1 MELSKLNISS
11 IAKEEIRRRFF
22 DSRSAKNKT
31 SAVSD
36 SPGEK
41 LVEDIRPI
49 AEKESHEAKQEQE
62 KPQIPPN
69 LGEEITTSEDEITAS
84 EDDGFPLIT
93 SVFSLASSSSETGDD
108 GCGSADEICVS
119 NKPARTLQNIT
130 CPTVHSSS
138 NVKKESLSFVVKC
151 GPQGVITVCSPPNPI
166 STSCNFKDDRQDSIA
181 ITSSVEKSIC
191 SSEKKTVPNTT
202 TCSLPISIT
211 ASNSTMVTFIDA
223 TQQIVV
229 PVDKPRSEV
238 EKYLKQDNCVIL
250 NNVDIPCP
258 AQMNENEV
266 PNRVPSHTTK
276 SSISE
281 VQSVQKT
288 NEIQS
293 KLNVATERS
302 LKTTI
307 VLPSNV
313 NIVDSSDEKR
323 LAGTESNTTENEP
336 TDAAHSSVLSRGLN
350 DEKTIDEL
358 SIKEEEHTEQPFITK
373 QEEKI
378 RQLKDLLRQ
387 KEAELE
393 KFRFKGKAG
402 PVSRAAQLREN
413 FLRKNP
419 SLCRRSQRLS
429 RKEETESNEQVAAP
443 ESTNK
448 DKRLPSCDK
457 SEKIVSSETDSCSE
471 NEMSEKDS
479 SSEREMFEKGDTA
492 ILTTTSEPKSTKF
505 TEQDKYKFV
514 NVTVFQGHTRT
525 LAVPVENEKNSA
537 VSMANNALKNKS
549 DDGKV
554 TSTMARK
561 RKQERPKKFGRNC
574 SKRKSN
580 KEDDVT
586 NENILGQGNGSK
598 RVKQLS
604 PVSSESSKPQY
615 HKETCP
621 TGPNTRLSPRRRE
634 WNRSCKNTSVKRK
647 SESNNE
653 SQSVPSKAPR
663 TSIVTTSKASGK
675 VTSSSSIASRAAL
688 TLAGPRA
695 ICSTELTTSS
705 AKSTTRPIATITS
718 SACTTTQND
727 PALNPMVAVQSA
739 KPGTIGKKIAYV
751 LHTNG
756 AGGETTHK
764 DTNRQSSGAAN
775 SEIVKRVVESMSRQV
790 FAIVSNE
797 PGSGTGSKKGCE
809 SNVSSITS
817 PLSETKASAQQSALG
832 YATSGAN
839 SCSISGC
846 TKRNAPTSS
855 PKSSIAVPVKTNRLT
870 SQNVNNTTSEP
881 TQRLPV
887 SRCQN
892 KEVQNEEHDTTKS
905 VRKLTAPLMK
915 NNIAVSVTSSITS
928 VISSCNL
935 SNPERSAVE
944 TSKKCNLVSI
954 ASNVGAPIPATKT
967 NIHDQISIES
977 PRSVGINSP
986 ASLVSGN
993 QITAVIS
1000 GTNKQAN
1007 GNNYTVSPLK
1017 ALTVGTS
1024 APVAKSESFALIT
1037 RTLPPKPSYTVATV
1051 AVPVA
1056 IAGSATNTSNAYVF
1070 PAKNLPNATPKPRP
1084 IAPKPTSPQN
1094 KSNRLLAPKPASNQI
1109 TIPQPKSLTPE
1120 SSQCSESVGITPDP
1134 QPIVSN
1140 PALIQGTSGNIVVS
1154 HVTLPQSVV
1163 AKRKTCESVNP
1174 VINVLPK
1181 PLMAVSTSSTGFPQ
1195 NLNSGKIVVYDV
1207 VQSHLS
1213 QAGTNT
1219 SVASKDGPKLVVYV
1233 SNTGE
1238 TRNLGIIK
1246 ENKIY
1251 LNSSQ
1256 DTTLENPPK
1265 LKSPVTKSASEFIPN
1280 PEDKDFKVL
1289 LGLEHVVDLLK

>member
-36 SPGEK
+36 NPGEK

-69 LGEEITTSEDEITAS
+69 LEEEITAS

-108 GCGSADEICVS
+108 GCRSADEICAS
-119 NKPARTLQNIT
+119 NKPARTLQSIT
-130 CPTVHSSS
+130 CPIVHSSS
-138 NVKKESLSFVVKC
+138 NVKKESLPFVVKC

-166 STSCNFKDDRQDSIA
+166 STSCNLKDDRQDSIA

-191 SSEKKTVPNTT
+191 SSEKKTLPNTT
-202 TCSLPISIT
+202 TGSLPISIT

-238 EKYLKQDNCVIL
+238 EKYLKQDNCAIL

-258 AQMNENEV
+258 AHMNKNEV

-336 TDAAHSSVLSRGLN
+336 TDAAHSSVLFRGLN

-358 SIKEEEHTEQPFITK
+358 PIKEEEHTEQPFITK

-387 KEAELE
+387 KEVELE
-393 KFRFKGKAG
+393 KFRFKGKTG

-429 RKEETESNEQVAAP
+429 RKEETESNGQVAAP

-492 ILTTTSEPKSTKF
+492 ILTTTSERKSNKF

-537 VSMANNALKNKS
+537 MSTANNAQKNKS

-561 RKQERPKKFGRNC
+561 RKQERPKKYGRNC

-580 KEDDVT
+580 KDDNVT

-604 PVSSESSKPQY
+604 PVSSDSSKPQY

-621 TGPNTRLSPRRRE
+621 TGPNTRSSPRRRE
-634 WNRSCKNTSVKRK
+634 GNRSCKNTSVKRK

-663 TSIVTTSKASGK
+663 TSIVTTSKTSER
-675 VTSSSSIASRAAL
+675 VTSSSSIASRAVL

-739 KPGTIGKKIAYV
+739 EPGTIGKKIAYV

-764 DTNRQSSGAAN
+764 DTNLQSSGAAN
-775 SEIVKRVVESMSRQV
+775 SEIVKRVVESMPRQV

-797 PGSGTGSKKGCE
+797 PGSGAGSKKGCD

-817 PLSETKASAQQSALG
+817 PLSETKASPQQSAVG
-832 YATSGAN
+832 YGTSGAN
-839 SCSISGC
+839 SCAISGYK
-846 TKRNAPTSS
+846 KRNAPTSS
-855 PKSSIAVPVKTNRLT
+855 PKSSVAVPVKTNRLT
-870 SQNVNNTTSEP
+870 CQNVNTASEP

-915 NNIAVSVTSSITS
+915 NNIAASVTSSITS

-935 SNPERSAVE
+935 SNPERSAVD
-944 TSKKCNLVSI
+944 TSKKCSLVSI

-977 PRSVGINSP
+977 PRSVSINSP
-986 ASLVSGN
+986 ASHVTGK

-1007 GNNYTVSPLK
+1007 GNNYTGSPLK

-1024 APVAKSESFALIT
+1024 APVAKSKSFALVT
-1037 RTLPPKPSYTVATV
+1037 RTLPPKPSYNVATV

-1056 IAGSATNTSNAYVF
+1056 LAGNATNTSSAYVF

-1094 KSNRLLAPKPASNQI
+1094 KSNRLLAPKPASNQT

-1154 HVTLPQSVV
+1154 HVTLPQSVA
-1163 AKRKTCESVNP
+1163 AKPKTSESVNP
-1174 VINVLPK
+1174 AINVLPK

-1195 NLNSGKIVVYDV
+1195 NVNSGKIVVYDV

-1213 QAGTNT
+1213 QARTNT

-1265 LKSPVTKSASEFIPN
+1265 LKAPVTKSASEFIPN
-1280 PEDKDFKVL
+1280 PDDKDFKVL
-1289 LGLEHVVDLLK
+1289 LGLEHVVDLLE